1 MAKNIVRSLAACAF
15 AISLVAGASAAEKSA
30 RDVALRSL
38 KPDDVLSVLDLDQP
52 GLEAAKNAASK
63 GDRIKALDALL
74 AYYREL
80 YPLPPAPEGSRRSGA
95 SRADQVVKHIFQYGP
110 YEPADY
116 GPQVDWAW
124 DPRGDIEWVASVYRF
139 YWAPPLADAF
149 VATGDEKYAKA
160 FVELTSDWI
169 AKHPLEKREMI
180 HPVYKSWRGF
190 PWLDIQTGIRAK
202 NICASFKSLVHAK
215 SFTPEFLGVLLASLY
230 DHQLKTEKL
239 PMGQIHNKAIFEQ
252 RGFVDVC
259 CTIHIYKD
267 TRRWME
273 LAAKRTE
280 ESLLAQVTSDGVQ
293 REWSGGYHLGVLND
307 AVEIMQQMDSL
318 GLSVSDAYRDRV
330 KRMYDY
336 IFAIATPNLGF
347 PMFGD
352 TGRSPLDS
360 KDRSRAQLYGP
371 LVKATD
377 LFHDPKYAARAK
389 SDRAN
394 LPQQTS
400 YVFREAGMYVF
411 RNDWSP
417 EQIYFAIHCSPPAL
431 SSHDQPDNGTFEL
444 CAFGRWLMPDTG
456 YYTYGHDA
464 KGRAWHRQT
473 SVHQTL
479 TLDGRDSKVDGRLL
493 LWHLSTLSISSTPS
507 TLSTPSDQSFSSD
520 ALVLENRSY
529 PNLTHR
535 RTVWFVDKAFF
546 LLLDEAI
553 GDATDTLD
561 LHFQL
566 APGEMRLDAQ
576 RRQVTTAFDDA
587 NVLVWA
593 GPNAPVTLEK
603 EEGWFAYRYG
613 FREARPAF
621 RFRHTGSAPATFL
634 TLLVP
639 YRGVQPPDVSAAP
652 VTKLEAGA
660 NRVEI
665 AVKAFG
671 KSWRVGRDLNQS
683 AAWCRSN

>member
-1 MAKNIVRSLAACAF
+1 
-15 AISLVAGASAAEKSA
+15 
-30 RDVALRSL
+30 
-38 KPDDVLSVLDLDQP
+38 
-52 GLEAAKNAASK
+52 
-63 GDRIKALDALL
+63 
-74 AYYREL
+74 
-80 YPLPPAPEGSRRSGA
+80 
-95 SRADQVVKHIFQYGP
+95 
-110 YEPADY
+110 
-116 GPQVDWAW
+116 
-124 DPRGDIEWVASVYRF
+124 
-139 YWAPPLADAF
+139 
-149 VATGDEKYAKA
+149 
-160 FVELTSDWI
+160 
-169 AKHPLEKREMI
+169 
-180 HPVYKSWRGF
+180 
-190 PWLDIQTGIRAK
+190 
-202 NICASFKSLVHAK
+202 
-215 SFTPEFLGVLLASLY
+215 
-230 DHQLKTEKL
+230 
-239 PMGQIHNKAIFEQ
+239 
-252 RGFVDVC
+252 
-259 CTIHIYKD
+259 
-267 TRRWME
+267 ME

-280 ESLLAQVTSDGVQ
+280 ESLLAQVTTDGVQ

-307 AVEIMQQMDSL
+307 AVEIMQQMDSA
-318 GLSVSDAYRDRV
+318 GISVSDVYRDRV
-330 KRMYDY
+330 RRMYDY
-336 IFAIATPNLGF
+336 IFAIATPDLGF

-371 LVKATD
+371 LIKATD
-377 LFHDPKYAARAK
+377 LLHDLKYAARAK

-400 YVFREAGMYVF
+400 YAFREAGMYVF

-417 EQIYFAIHCSPPAL
+417 EQIYFALHCSPPAL

-464 KGRAWHRQT
+464 QGRAWHRQT

-479 TLDGRDSKVDGRLL
+479 TLDGKDTKVDGRLL
-493 LWHLSTLSISSTPS
+493 LWHSSIASTPSIPSISSAQ
-507 TLSTPSDQSFSSD
+507 SDKSDGSD

-529 PNLTHR
+529 SNLTHR
-535 RTVWFVDKAFF
+535 RTVWFVDKTF
-546 LLLDEAI
+546 LVLLDEAI
-553 GDATDTLD
+553 GDATGTLD

-576 RRQVTTAFDDA
+576 RKQVTTAFDDA

-593 GPNAPVTLEK
+593 DPNAPVTLEK

-621 RFRHTGSAPATFL
+621 RFRHTGPAPATFL

-639 YRGVQPPDVSAAP
+639 YRGAQPPDASATP
-652 VTKLEAGA
+652 TEKLEAGA

-671 KSWRVGRDLNQS
+671 KSWRIGRDLNQTT
-683 AAWCRSN
+683 AWCKSD